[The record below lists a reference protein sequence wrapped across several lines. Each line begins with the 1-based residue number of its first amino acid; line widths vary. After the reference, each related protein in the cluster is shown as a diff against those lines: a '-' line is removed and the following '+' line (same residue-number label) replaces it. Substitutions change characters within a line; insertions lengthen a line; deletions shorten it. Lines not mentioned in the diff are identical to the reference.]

1 MSALLITVA
10 PHVGA
15 WIETLA
21 LAFAAFFA
29 ASHPM
34 WVRGLKLNVSPYL
47 ACLALSHPMWVRGL
61 KLIHTLYNFVVA
73 IVAPHV
79 GAWIET
85 AST

>member
-1 MSALLITVA
+1 MKFRVA

-29 ASHPM
+29 A
-34 WVRGLKLNVSPYL
+34 
-47 ACLALSHPMWVRGL
+47 SHPMWVRGL